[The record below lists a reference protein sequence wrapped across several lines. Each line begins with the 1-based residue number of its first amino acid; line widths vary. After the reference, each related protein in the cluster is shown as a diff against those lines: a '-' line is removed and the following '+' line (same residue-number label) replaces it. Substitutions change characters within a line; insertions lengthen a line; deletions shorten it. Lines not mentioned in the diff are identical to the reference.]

1 MEVTG
6 KPRWPR
12 VIRGYGYNHCGF
24 PAGMDSEQPFDRG
37 YGFNSEIR
45 GYFQPKNYLTHGKV
59 HSSWFKQSIAASDLY
74 RLWHTVLNLALQLYK
89 YSLWTRRSIYDKQ
102 RWSLVNRTYR
112 NYLILKVNDCL
123 MKTLMGKA
131 LSGNSL
137 HEWRLMMHQ
146 IVSGCA
152 GTSGSTSGQ
161 HIVRKNVFTGWPYFG
176 GQKVPVEWG
185 LCWWIAVPAWADKI
199 TVQ

>member
-123 MKTLMGKA
+123 AKTLMGKA

-146 IVSGCA
+146 SVLWNVLDAQHFSNGTLEMERAVRRHMSIIVQASYHRRKFLILH
-152 GTSGSTSGQ
+152 SN
-161 HIVRKNVFTGWPYFG
+161 VR
-176 GQKVPVEWG
+176 
-185 LCWWIAVPAWADKI
+185 
-199 TVQ
+199 